1 MVAPRVQTENINTI
15 PRMPKINQ
23 NPAVG
28 SSIGRQ
34 QDAADLRLTSS
45 LQSFATEVQAKV
57 VPVAQQPNRIDLQEQ
72 LRVVA
77 PPHTQPPLSTR
88 GMPSGLSESVWA
100 GVSLGVADVV
110 FGVAVVVAV
119 VVADVLCGAAAGG
132 ERAASGLAP

>member
-1 MVAPRVQTENINTI
+1 M
-15 PRMPKINQ
+15 
-23 NPAVG
+23 
-28 SSIGRQ
+28 
-34 QDAADLRLTSS
+34 
-45 LQSFATEVQAKV
+45 

-77 PPHTQPPLSTR
+77 PSYTQPPLCTR

-110 FGVAVVVAV
+110 FVVAV

-132 ERAASGLAP
+132 ERAASGVAP